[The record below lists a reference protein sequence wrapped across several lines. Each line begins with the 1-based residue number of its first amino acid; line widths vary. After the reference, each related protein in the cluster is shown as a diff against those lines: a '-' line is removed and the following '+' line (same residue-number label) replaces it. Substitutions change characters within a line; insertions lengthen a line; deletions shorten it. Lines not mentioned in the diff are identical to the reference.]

1 MRTQPL
7 LRMPAGGQKHKGE
20 YICMVE
26 GCRNHVAKSSTTGEF
41 YHFCHRHACEAGPS
55 LCGDQTRRGE
65 KYCEKHAECADP
77 DCHVRFEP
85 YHLRYSQIGVN
96 RWFCPEHAC
105 TEGGCYKRR
114 RDSVTLFCAAHAK
127 ENKCSKRDCEDIR
140 VPDGQL
146 CKKHTCD
153 EPGCLLEVYPQGR
166 NGKMCSE
173 HQPCGFAGCRRPTI
187 LDADGHPKTLCAY
200 HHLCRAPGPQCD
212 GIVDGYSDYCQQHK
226 CGVTGCHR
234 CRDNERIPENRWC
247 TPHTCIIEGCQE
259 RIDNTNDPNSRHF
272 GSALITSAGD
282 VGASLHDWKDPI
294 SARITRAAIEGA
306 GMLPHVQ
313 EAVVSSTTVGGT
325 TSLTVIPMIPAA
337 ADDTDMTSRDA
348 MLTPVVLDGSALA
361 TAVHEER
368 KNNNTK
374 TTGTISLEGEMSGM
388 SALDIVGND
397 V

>member
-1 MRTQPL
+1 MQPHQGVESMTTQ
-7 LRMPAGGQKHKGE
+7 ANIQATE
-20 YICMVE
+20 YLINGTHPNIRHLETPCVPNHSSA
-26 GCRNHVAKSSTTGEF
+26 CRPGAKN
-41 YHFCHRHACEAGPS
+41 
-55 LCGDQTRRGE
+55 TRE
-65 KYCEKHAECADP
+65 
-77 DCHVRFEP
+77 
-85 YHLRYSQIGVN
+85 N
-96 RWFCPEHAC
+96 AC

-127 ENKCSKRDCEDIR
+127 ENKCSKRDCEEIR

-153 EPGCLLEVYPQGR
+153 EPGCLLEVYPKGR

-259 RIDNTNDPNSRHF
+259 RIDNVNDPNSRHF
-272 GSALITSAGD
+272 GSALITSVGD

-294 SARITRAAIEGA
+294 SARITHAAIEDA
-306 GMLPHVQ
+306 VMLPHVQ
-313 EAVVSSTTVGGT
+313 EAVVSSTTVGVT
-325 TSLTVIPMIPAA
+325 TSLTVILMIPAA

-361 TAVHEER
+361 TAVYEER
-368 KNNNTK
+368 KKNNTK

-397 V
+397 GMMGSTSRPHGGMGSRRMFHDNLGTLGMQRI

>member
-85 YHLRYSQIGVN
+85 YQLRYSQIGVN

-127 ENKCSKRDCEDIR
+127 ENKCSKRDCEEIR

-173 HQPCGFAGCRRPTI
+173 HQPC
-187 LDADGHPKTLCAY
+187 
-200 HHLCRAPGPQCD
+200 
-212 GIVDGYSDYCQQHK
+212 
-226 CGVTGCHR
+226 
-234 CRDNERIPENRWC
+234 
-247 TPHTCIIEGCQE
+247 
-259 RIDNTNDPNSRHF
+259 
-272 GSALITSAGD
+272 D

-361 TAVHEER
+361 TAVYEER
-368 KNNNTK
+368 KKNNTK

-397 V
+397 DERNVVTVIRGVVRGLKVSVPSGTKATVLALGYDAMMCWKCVLYHS